1 MHYQLGFY
9 NNLVDEQKNWDI
21 PTKIEYFE
29 NNLLNVL
36 DIKYSDQYSMVLAEN
51 QDNKKELYLSG
62 VVPYKKELIKQY
74 TKEELPF
81 VDDIIE
87 MAPGLHALYFLLKS
101 GIIKKIEKNQSIID
115 IEISKEEMNKLDFED
130 CTRMKMIAFDDNFA
144 LMIGNKAEKK
154 NKYIL

>member
-1 MHYQLGFY
+1 MSNLKTIISIKESRKKGTTASKLNPLINRIPSGSHQQKTPKMSKNKYQITI
-9 NNLVDEQKNWDI
+9 DSAASQKI
-21 PTKIEYFE
+21 QSESY
-29 NNLLNVL
+29 
-36 DIKYSDQYSMVLAEN
+36 
-51 QDNKKELYLSG
+51 
-62 VVPYKKELIKQY
+62 KELIKQY

-144 LMIGNKAEKK
+144 LMIGNKVEK
-154 NKYIL
+154 